1 MDNMGVESDACP
13 CFGGM
18 HVMALSLRCFMRP
31 VYLGNNVIGL
41 LLGTL
46 ILGIGKVPGSEVQ
59 IKDAAADEFA
69 KAVSLVMSTHG
80 DENVKWTAPFTLI
93 YTGERDGHYRTKPIP
108 GDMVVSFRDSTGER
122 GYVIVSQIIGRVPGE
137 PRLEALVKAL
147 PQNGGV
153 VLRDAVHLGRTPFQ
167 P

>member
-1 MDNMGVESDACP
+1 
-13 CFGGM
+13 
-18 HVMALSLRCFMRP
+18 MRP

-46 ILGIGKVPGSEVQ
+46 ILGIGEVSGSEVQ

-69 KAVSLVMSTHG
+69 KAVSLAMSTHG

-122 GYVIVSQIIGRVPGE
+122 GYVIVSPIIGRVPGE

-147 PQNGGV
+147 PQKGGV
-153 VLRDAVHLGRTPFQ
+153 VFRDAVHLGR
-167 P
+167 